1 MKAVLTGKFI
11 VTQAYLKKQD
21 KSQINNQTFTLK
33 VLEKEEKTKF
43 KIVKERKIRTEKKEI
58 K

>member
-33 VLEKEEKTKF
+33 VLEKEEKTKL